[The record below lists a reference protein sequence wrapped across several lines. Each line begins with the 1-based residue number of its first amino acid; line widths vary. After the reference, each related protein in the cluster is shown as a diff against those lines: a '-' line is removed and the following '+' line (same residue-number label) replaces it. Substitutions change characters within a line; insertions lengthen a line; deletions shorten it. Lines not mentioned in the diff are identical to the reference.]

1 MRVEKI
7 PFLLFFR
14 FGLIFLL
21 FSSVFLLSSS
31 GQTAQVTLTWDP
43 NTEPDLAGYDIYY
56 GTSSGNYQSKTDVG
70 NVTTYTLNGLNIGVT
85 YYLAATAYNA
95 QGLESGFSNEV
106 IYTVP
111 SCTYTISP
119 SSASFSTSGGSGSVT
134 VTTQAG
140 CSWVTSTAPSWITVN
155 SGSGTGTGTMSYTVS
170 SNTGTTR
177 TASLTIAGNVFTVT
191 EAGATTYLI
200 TASAGAGGS
209 ISPSGQIS
217 VQQGA
222 GKTFTITPNSGYVIA
237 DVKVDGVSKGKITSY
252 TFSAVNANHTIAAS
266 FTPSAS
272 SYTLTISKTG
282 TGSGTVSSNP
292 AGTSF
297 SAGTVVTLTASPDAN
312 SIFGGWSG
320 ACSGTST
327 TCQVTMNSN
336 VNVTATFNLKTYT
349 ITASAGTGG
358 SISPSAGINVQSGS
372 NQTFTVTP
380 NSGYQIANVTVD
392 GVSKGAISSY
402 TFSSVSANHTITA
415 SFTPIC
421 FGSYILTISKNRN
434 RYPVVSPPTLREPS
448 FSAGTGCHLDRF
460 TECQFRIRRVVRCLF
475 RDLNHLPSNH
485 ELQSQC
491 DGNLLSRYQGTGS
504 IHRLSLVCDF

>member
-1 MRVEKI
+1 MTFI
-7 PFLLFFR
+7 
-14 FGLIFLL
+14 
-21 FSSVFLLSSS
+21 
-31 GQTAQVTLTWDP
+31 
-43 NTEPDLAGYDIYY
+43 TERHPEI
-56 GTSSGNYQSKTDVG
+56 YQSKTDVG
-70 NVTTYTLNGLNIGVT
+70 NVTTYTQTGLNIGVT

-349 ITASAGTGG
+349 ITVLGRNRRVHFPIGG
-358 SISPSAGINVQSGS
+358 HQRPVRVQS
-372 NQTFTVTP
+372 
-380 NSGYQIANVTVD
+380 
-392 GVSKGAISSY
+392 
-402 TFSSVSANHTITA
+402 
-415 SFTPIC
+415 
-421 FGSYILTISKNRN
+421 
-434 RYPVVSPPTLREPS
+434 
-448 FSAGTGCHLDRF
+448 
-460 TECQFRIRRVVRCLF
+460 
-475 RDLNHLPSNH
+475 DL
-485 ELQSQC
+485 
-491 DGNLLSRYQGTGS
+491 
-504 IHRLSLVCDF
+504 HRHP